1 MSDMNDKIQRLTSRI
16 AHVENDTKQIKE
28 AVLNKSL
35 QFAVEGIQNTLNGL
49 VYTLKEADYMRT
61 EVTYFCMQTY
71 IYLIIILNHTL

>member
-16 AHVENDTKQIKE
+16 AHVENDIKQIKE

-71 IYLIIILNHTL
+71 LLLIIILNHTL